1 MKFKNYL
8 TGKTIEVGPVKSV
21 ESENVVWCQS
31 LKKYFKV
38 ISQARGRDYLLNTHY
53 FFIEEKQETLE

>member
-8 TGKTIEVGPVKSV
+8 IEDELEVVPVRSV
-21 ESENVVWCQS
+21 EGENVVWCES

-38 ISQARGRDYLLNTHY
+38 ITQEGGRNYLLNTQY
-53 FFIEEKQETLE
+53 FLIEERQETLG